1 MGLRDRLKRLE
12 RGAAGG
18 MVSIPQKNGTTAK
31 FPAAHALD
39 AFLSSME
46 RLRAHHLGEE
56 VPEEHPLTKAARASS
71 DPAWHGSFFAL
82 APDDEARDLSE

>member
-1 MGLRDRLKRLE
+1 MSIRDRLGRLE
-12 RGAAGG
+12 RGAAEDIIA
-18 MVSIPQKNGTTAK
+18 MPQANGPPAK

-56 VPEEHPLTKAARASS
+56 VPEEHPLTRAARASS

-82 APDDEARDLSE
+82 APDEEDRSE